1 MRSLNDLTGFGRSKS
16 KKGLSNILNDE
27 GKLLD
32 GADAANYMNN
42 FYTTAGPKLA
52 TKFKNDW
59 SEDQSKIKTDSAFS
73 FEVISEDTVRRL
85 CKDIKL
91 SKSSAMGLLSTRI
104 LKDCFEV
111 CTLELTHVFNTC
123 LDSGIFPFS
132 WGTGQITPI
141 PKISVSNKKPENW
154 RPITQ
159 IKLPGKI
166 LERCI
171 HSQIFNYVDINEIL
185 SPQQH
190 EFVPKKSTATAVFD
204 ILKNVY
210 QNWNDKCYTLCKFVD
225 FSHAFDTI
233 DHQILLRKLKQ
244 YGFDCM
250 SLKFISSYLGSRRQ
264 FTVVN
269 GYTSE
274 CQKVTYGIAQG
285 SIVGPLIYLL
295 YANDIFSKITDP
307 NAILMYADDTLLL
320 SKGKSVSECE
330 EHCQDMLN
338 KFMVRFE

>member
-1 MRSLNDLTGFGRSKS
+1 MSKVENDWTVFKEKRKEVKNMLIQAKEEFIKGKLEEEKLDPKNLWRSLNDLTGFGRSKS

-59 SEDQSKIKTDSAFS
+59 SEDQSKIKTNSAFS

-85 CKDIKL
+85 CKDIKS

-141 PKISVSNKKPENW
+141 PKISVSNKK
-154 RPITQ
+154 T
-159 IKLPGKI
+159 
-166 LERCI
+166 
-171 HSQIFNYVDINEIL
+171 
-185 SPQQH
+185 
-190 EFVPKKSTATAVFD
+190 
-204 ILKNVY
+204 
-210 QNWNDKCYTLCKFVD
+210 
-225 FSHAFDTI
+225 
-233 DHQILLRKLKQ
+233 
-244 YGFDCM
+244 
-250 SLKFISSYLGSRRQ
+250 
-264 FTVVN
+264 
-269 GYTSE
+269 
-274 CQKVTYGIAQG
+274 
-285 SIVGPLIYLL
+285 
-295 YANDIFSKITDP
+295 
-307 NAILMYADDTLLL
+307 
-320 SKGKSVSECE
+320 
-330 EHCQDMLN
+330 
-338 KFMVRFE
+338 